1 MSHEQY
7 QKCIEECIRCMM
19 VCNHCYNACLDE
31 ENVAMMTKCIRLDRQ
46 CADIC
51 AFAAHAMSTNS
62 VYAREI
68 CSICAD
74 VCEECGTECKMHD
87 VKHCQECAEACFRCA
102 EACRAMAA

>member
-19 VCNHCYNACLDE
+19 ACNNCYNACLDE

-51 AFAAHAMSTNS
+51 ALRMQCQRTVFMRVRFVVS
-62 VYAREI
+62 VP
-68 CSICAD
+68 
-74 VCEECGTECKMHD
+74 MF
-87 VKHCQECAEACFRCA
+87 VKNVAQNVKC
-102 EACRAMAA
+102 MM